1 MNTYL
6 NNDNKGLL
14 LVYVF
19 SIQYFLLLLYNVVLL
34 IKNTHCKTAH
44 CVTVAAATSMWCLPC
59 PLITSLSLALDL
71 ILCHFVHCGLGT
83 LGYTIYISYFSVKSI
98 LFGRH
103 LIVRAKENLFT
114 ISPPNESV
122 MIWKVTG
129 SPASSYFLHSL
140 APCSSCDD

>member
-44 CVTVAAATSMWCLPC
+44 CVNGSSSHIDVVFT
-59 PLITSLSLALDL
+59 LSLDH
-71 ILCHFVHCGLGT
+71 IT
-83 LGYTIYISYFSVKSI
+83 FSC
-98 LFGRH
+98 
-103 LIVRAKENLFT
+103 T
-114 ISPPNESV
+114 
-122 MIWKVTG
+122 
-129 SPASSYFLHSL
+129 
-140 APCSSCDD
+140 